1 MVTTTRIDKIAAK
14 FMLIEDFSE
23 GLIYLG
29 QGETLVTGDDFK
41 EWKEEQGETFT
52 WNKVAKVVG
61 LTPRR
66 CTDFSGFGDEP
77 IPERVAKIV
86 ILSVCARSCH
96 FGG

>member
-1 MVTTTRIDKIAAK
+1 MVTTKIDEIATK
-14 FMLIEDFSE
+14 FMLNEDFDE
-23 GLIYLG
+23 GLIELG
-29 QGETLVTGDDFK
+29 CEDTQVTGDDFK
-41 EWKEEQGETFT
+41 EWKEEQGDSFT

-66 CTDFSGFGDEP
+66 CTDFSGFGSEP

-86 ILSVCARSCH
+86 ILSACARSCH